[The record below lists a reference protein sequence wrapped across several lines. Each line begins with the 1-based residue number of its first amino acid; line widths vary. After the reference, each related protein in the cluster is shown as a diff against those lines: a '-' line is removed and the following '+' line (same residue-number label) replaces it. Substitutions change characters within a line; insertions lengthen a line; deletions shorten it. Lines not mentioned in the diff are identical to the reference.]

1 MEKGS
6 RSGSIRWRSHS
17 MKVEVKCNQSY
28 PCTFP
33 QIIDETFF
41 FQKLPFGNAGLY
53 LKFFQRR
60 K

>member
-1 MEKGS
+1 MEEGS
-6 RSGSIRWRSHS
+6 RWYHS

-41 FQKLPFGNAGLY
+41 FQKMPFGKAGLY
-53 LKFFQRR
+53 LNFFQRR